1 MREMVDLIVLE
12 LVEKN
17 MVTDNIS
24 LTIGYSKEVRK
35 STGGI
40 VKIGEYTDSRKKLLE
55 YFTDYFKKTTDK
67 KYPIRKI
74 TIGLN
79 HLIHQDFMSFDLFT
93 DFSET
98 EKERKRQRAII
109 DIRNKFGKNA
119 VLSGM
124 NLYEK
129 STTKKRNKL
138 IGGHNGE

>member
-1 MREMVDLIVLE
+1 
-12 LVEKN
+12 
-17 MVTDNIS
+17 
-24 LTIGYSKEVRK
+24 
-35 STGGI
+35 
-40 VKIGEYTDSRKKLLE
+40 
-55 YFTDYFKKTTDK
+55 
-67 KYPIRKI
+67 
-74 TIGLN
+74 
-79 HLIHQDFMSFDLFT
+79 MSFDLFT
-93 DFSET
+93 EFNET